1 MSVMKF
7 DELPEFQRDLRQL
20 LKKYRTLR
28 DDLEVLK
35 KVLAVA
41 SHPQPP
47 LSYCIPGLGFE
58 TPIIIK
64 QRKFVIRSLKGKG
77 SNTGFRLI
85 YAYHQQ
91 TELIQFVQLYFK
103 ADEANEDEERI
114 LRHLYVTK

>member
-1 MSVMKF
+1 MEF
-7 DELPEFQRDLRQL
+7 DELPEFQRDLKQL

-47 LSYCIPGLGFE
+47 MSYRITDLGFE
-58 TPIIIK
+58 KSMIIK
-64 QRKFVIRSLKGKG
+64 LKKFASRSLKGKG

-85 YAYHQQ
+85 YSYHRQ
-91 TELIQFVQLYFK
+91 TELIQFVQIYFK
-103 ADEANEDEERI
+103 ANEANEDKERI
-114 LRHLYVTK
+114 LRHFSVAK

>member
-1 MSVMKF
+1 MEF
-7 DELPEFQRDLRQL
+7 DELPEFQRDLKQL

-47 LSYCIPGLGFE
+47 LSYQIPGLGFE
-58 TPIIIK
+58 TPMIIK
-64 QRKFVIRSLKGKG
+64 LKKFASRSLKGKG

-91 TELIQFVQLYFK
+91 TKLIQFVQLYFK
-103 ADEANEDEERI
+103 ADEANEDKERI
-114 LRHLYVTK
+114 LSHFYVAK

>member
-1 MSVMKF
+1 MDF

-47 LSYCIPGLGFE
+47 LSYRIPGLGFE

-64 QRKFVIRSLKGKG
+64 LKRFASRSLKGKG

-103 ADEANEDEERI
+103 VDEANEDKERI
-114 LRHLYVTK
+114 LRHFYVAK

>member
-1 MSVMKF
+1 MEF
-7 DELPEFQRDLRQL
+7 DELPEFQRDLKQL
-20 LKKYRTLR
+20 FKKYRTLR

-47 LSYCIPGLGFE
+47 LSYRVPGFGFQ

-64 QRKFVIRSLKGKG
+64 LKKFASRSFKGKG
-77 SNTGFRLI
+77 SNTGFRII

-91 TELIQFVQLYFK
+91 EQLIQFVQIYFK
-103 ADEANEDEERI
+103 ADEANEDRERI
-114 LRHLYVTK
+114 LRHF